1 VLVIPDILCNAGG
14 VTVSYFEWAQN
25 RSGFTWTLEEV
36 NARMR
41 QILAR
46 AFDEVLH
53 VAVERGVSH
62 RLAAQVIAI
71 QRVAEATRMRGL
83 YA

>member
-1 VLVIPDILCNAGG
+1 
-14 VTVSYFEWAQN
+14 
-25 RSGFTWTLEEV
+25 
-36 NARMR
+36 MR